1 MNSDRYLFRRNLI
14 EFLYQTRPEPT
25 RRLKDT
31 PQLFKGQENPFHMED
46 SVWTHTMMVLQ
57 ASLDDPDSQIPDHL
71 CALVHDFGKPFTAS
85 VKTRQDG
92 KKHISFHGHGARG
105 TQEAVDFILELRT
118 RKIKNSSIR
127 SYCRSVKAFLH
138 WTYENNF
145 SPDYLKGVKLPK
157 DDAVAEMP
165 LFVEDVVKIDALFD
179 RGTEQGLRNYCIF
192 HLLLDCGLRRQEVC
206 HLQLHHLDPE
216 RNILHIVNSK
226 ENKSRFVLIPDF
238 LISALQ
244 EYDQRIGITSG
255 YMLRQLRDSECP
267 LTSNTVK
274 MIFQDLKISTGIDR
288 LHAHL
293 LRHTFA
299 ISYLIGGGNLEFLRV
314 FLGHYDYAATK
325 TYVAMAAQMKLLG
338 ASVYQL
344 DPIFFQRGY

>member
-1 MNSDRYLFRRNLI
+1 MTIQQLRDVYINNRSTYCSTDTILKYTDDLDLFFR
-14 EFLYQTRPEPT
+14 FLESHYRVDHAVSGFDALT
-25 RRLKDT
+25 
-31 PQLFKGQENPFHMED
+31 G
-46 SVWTHTMMVLQ
+46 SVYM
-57 ASLDDPDSQIPDHL
+57 
-71 CALVHDFGKPFTAS
+71 
-85 VKTRQDG
+85 
-92 KKHISFHGHGARG
+92 
-105 TQEAVDFILELRT
+105 DFILELRT

-157 DDAVAEMP
+157 DDAVAELP

-192 HLLLDCGLRRQEVC
+192 HLLLDCGLRRKEVC
-206 HLQLHHLDPE
+206 HLQVHHLDPE

-244 EYDQRIGITSG
+244 EYDQRTSITSG

-338 ASVYQL
+338 APVYQL

>member
-1 MNSDRYLFRRNLI
+1 MISLTG
-14 EFLYQTRPEPT
+14 TRC
-25 RRLKDT
+25 RDYAII
-31 PQLFKGQENPFHMED
+31 
-46 SVWTHTMMVLQ
+46 V
-57 ASLDDPDSQIPDHL
+57 
-71 CALVHDFGKPFTAS
+71 
-85 VKTRQDG
+85 
-92 KKHISFHGHGARG
+92 SFICCL
-105 TQEAVDFILELRT
+105 T
-118 RKIKNSSIR
+118 
-127 SYCRSVKAFLH
+127 
-138 WTYENNF
+138 
-145 SPDYLKGVKLPK
+145 
-157 DDAVAEMP
+157 
-165 LFVEDVVKIDALFD
+165 
-179 RGTEQGLRNYCIF
+179 
-192 HLLLDCGLRRQEVC
+192 CGLRRQEVC
-206 HLQLHHLDPE
+206 HLQVHHLDPE

-244 EYDQRIGITSG
+244 EYDQRTGITSG
-255 YMLRQLRDSECP
+255 YMLRQLRDPERP

-338 ASVYQL
+338 APVYQL

>member
-1 MNSDRYLFRRNLI
+1 
-14 EFLYQTRPEPT
+14 
-25 RRLKDT
+25 
-31 PQLFKGQENPFHMED
+31 
-46 SVWTHTMMVLQ
+46 MV
-57 ASLDDPDSQIPDHL
+57 
-71 CALVHDFGKPFTAS
+71 
-85 VKTRQDG
+85 
-92 KKHISFHGHGARG
+92 
-105 TQEAVDFILELRT
+105 
-118 RKIKNSSIR
+118 
-127 SYCRSVKAFLH
+127 
-138 WTYENNF
+138 
-145 SPDYLKGVKLPK
+145 
-157 DDAVAEMP
+157 
-165 LFVEDVVKIDALFD
+165 
-179 RGTEQGLRNYCIF
+179 
-192 HLLLDCGLRRQEVC
+192 
-206 HLQLHHLDPE
+206 
-216 RNILHIVNSK
+216 
-226 ENKSRFVLIPDF
+226 PDF

-244 EYDQRIGITSG
+244 EYDQRTGITSG

-338 ASVYQL
+338 APVYQL

>member
-1 MNSDRYLFRRNLI
+1 M
-14 EFLYQTRPEPT
+14 
-25 RRLKDT
+25 
-31 PQLFKGQENPFHMED
+31 
-46 SVWTHTMMVLQ
+46 
-57 ASLDDPDSQIPDHL
+57 
-71 CALVHDFGKPFTAS
+71 
-85 VKTRQDG
+85 
-92 KKHISFHGHGARG
+92 
-105 TQEAVDFILELRT
+105 
-118 RKIKNSSIR
+118 
-127 SYCRSVKAFLH
+127 
-138 WTYENNF
+138 
-145 SPDYLKGVKLPK
+145 
-157 DDAVAEMP
+157 
-165 LFVEDVVKIDALFD
+165 VKIDALFD

-206 HLQLHHLDPE
+206 HLQVHHLDPE

-226 ENKSRFVLIPDF
+226 ENKSRFVLVPDF

-244 EYDQRIGITSG
+244 EYDQRTGITSG

-338 ASVYQL
+338 APVYQL